1 MRLLFFG
8 TPAIAVPFL
17 EACRTAPGCELL
29 AAVSQPDK
37 PSGRGLKLQ
46 ATPVKAA
53 ASAAGVRV
61 LQPPKPSAIAAE
73 LKALGADLAVVVAY
87 GRILKPDLLAAARL
101 GFLNVH
107 FSLLP
112 KYRGA
117 APVQR
122 ALMEGETRTGVTLF
136 WIDEG
141 LDSGPVQ
148 RRAALDVGP
157 AEDARE
163 LFSRLAELGVRE
175 LRAALADLAAGRV
188 LRERQA
194 GEPTLAPKISPEEAR
209 LDLGLPARRLH
220 DRVRALAAGPKP
232 YLELRPPDRP
242 PARLA
247 ILRTSPGEAEGS
259 GAPRGT
265 ILRVEREKGFLIQ
278 CSVGSVWVEVVQPEG
293 KKALS
298 AAEFLNGIRMKP
310 GDRLLD
316 GH

>member
-1 MRLLFFG
+1 MKLVFFG

-17 EACRTAPGCELL
+17 EACRGAPGWETL
-29 AAVSQPDK
+29 AVVSQPDK

-46 ATPVKAA
+46 PTPVKAA
-53 ASAAGVRV
+53 ASAAGLRV
-61 LQPPKPSAIAAE
+61 LQPLKPSSVAAE
-73 LKALGADLAVVVAY
+73 LKDLGADLAVVVAY
-87 GRILKPDLLAAARL
+87 GRILKPDLLAATRL

-148 RRAALDVGP
+148 RRAALDVAAG
-157 AEDARE
+157 EDARG
-163 LFSRLAELGVRE
+163 LFSRLTELGVAE
-175 LRAALADLAAGRV
+175 LKAALADIAAGRV
-188 LRERQA
+188 RREAQA
-194 GEPTLAPKISPEEAR
+194 GEATLAPKISPEEAR
-209 LDLGLPARRLH
+209 LDLLWPARRFH

-232 YLELRPPDRP
+232 YLLLSLPGRPLC
-242 PARLA
+242 RLA
-247 ILRTSPGEAEGS
+247 VLRSSLGEAEGR
-259 GAPRGT
+259 GAPAGAL
-265 ILRVEREKGFLIQ
+265 LRVDREKGFLVQ
-278 CSVGSVWVEVVQPEG
+278 CSVGSVWVEAVQPEG

-316 GH
+316 AR